1 MRIDIIPTTSF
12 TFVKLVMTVGI
23 ILVQLIT
30 RSHKPSENRSGAG
43 FVNRQT
49 LSLSFTRQ
57 KYFDMLRKEKNRDS
71 IVSDDHNDGYKQ

>member
-43 FVNRQT
+43 FVNR
-49 LSLSFTRQ
+49 
-57 KYFDMLRKEKNRDS
+57 
-71 IVSDDHNDGYKQ
+71 